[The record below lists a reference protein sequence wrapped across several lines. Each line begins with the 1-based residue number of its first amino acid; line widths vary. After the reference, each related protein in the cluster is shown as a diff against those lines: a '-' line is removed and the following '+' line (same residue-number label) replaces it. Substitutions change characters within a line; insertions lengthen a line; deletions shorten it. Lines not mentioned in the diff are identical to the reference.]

1 MVEWIWFGCL
11 MMAFGG
17 FLALADKR
25 YRLKKRAPGKEA
37 KNSKKAKL

>member
-17 FLALADKR
+17 LLAMADKR
-25 YRLKKRAPGKEA
+25 YRLTKQA
-37 KNSKKAKL
+37 KAAGVSQG